1 MFYCFHNIKIIAKPI
16 REAIAPTTGFPVD
29 LTEKE
34 SPFGPHSPTNNAMRW
49 LCLGDFKSNRL
60 MTIFLW
66 SSALL
71 SWVPNSLASEQIRP
85 LVRTYTAGDF
95 GGDASVSITR
105 QGPDGTLYFGSDALV
120 RFDGAKWDRFPIN
133 GAYGL
138 RSLDFGKDGKLWAAA
153 YGEIGWY
160 DQNSA
165 GSWDYHSL
173 LPQLPVDQT
182 KGIESWYVFGEHD
195 GALFVAAEK
204 IFRWDGTK
212 FQIWPMPT
220 PQRHL
225 EAMRAGDDIYIHHAP
240 TGLYKM
246 GPEGPR
252 LIIPNSVLGQAM
264 VMWLEPNAAGY
275 LLATSNGL
283 FNYVDSQLVPFATEA
298 SAYIKRNRLTCV
310 TRLPDGR
317 IALATYFG
325 GIAIVDKKGNLDQI
339 LTEKDGLPTNS
350 ILSVLVDREQGLW
363 GTSDFFIFH
372 VALKSPSRI
381 FSPAAGLQNRPII
394 RITRSQGRI
403 VTATPNSILE
413 LDPATESFHSI
424 DSSMAEIADFQPTE
438 RGLLVAGG
446 LGVKKIFDGNTSRL
460 SSSLTNAFVVKPSR
474 IFQGQFLVSN
484 QHSVLLMD
492 ENGKSR
498 VLVKDLPDIVNS
510 IAEDGQGRL
519 WLGTNSRAAFIA
531 TPDENGPVEA
541 IEAPASFGL
550 PETHAGFVR
559 VIAGLNRTVV
569 ALSPSAGW
577 ILNSEATHF
586 QPIEEYPSRILSAFS
601 EIAADGNFWVTYAG
615 SPNQPASVA
624 RITINGDHAIWQPH
638 SVDGLWNIGI
648 PESIFAETDAGG
660 ATNLWIGGTNGLL
673 RNTVAHGLSAPIPQP
688 PLLRAIAPVGDNEPA
703 QNITHPLPYSTR
715 VIVFKFSAPEFANR
729 PELHLET
736 MLDGVDQHW
745 VPAADSSQ
753 REFTALRDGTYTFRV
768 RTVAE
773 TGVASEAA
781 VSHFEILPPWWRTVP
796 AMLGALLALFPI
808 GFGLYRWRVRLLRQR
823 NVELEHKVLERTDQL
838 EKASAAKTQFV
849 ANMSHDIRN
858 PLNGIVGLALALEDT
873 WLDGKQRELVSTL
886 RECTTYLSTLVDD
899 VLDFA
904 SIEAGQI
911 ELRPGPFAPAELLRS
926 IAMMFK
932 MEAIASGAVLQVET
946 DPQLPSAYVGDA
958 GRIQQILVNFIT
970 NALKYAGG
978 PVKLSVTIPADA
990 PEEIEFSV
998 TDQGPGISE
1007 EGQRRLFSKFSR
1019 LTDSQSKEITGTG
1032 LGLASCR
1039 LLAGLMSG
1047 SVGVNSSLGQ
1057 GARFYLRLPLDI
1069 FPIPEPDAP
1078 AQPMATPLLP
1088 NCTVLLVE
1096 DTNYNA
1102 MAAAAVLSKFG
1113 LACER
1118 VSNGAEALKLFA
1130 EKRHNLVLLD
1140 RNLPDMDGTEVAR
1153 RIRALELNGPRTII
1167 LAVTAYCTM
1176 EDRALCLNA
1185 GMDAFVGKPL
1195 TPQKLRRVLTAAG
1208 RRHLAAAT
1216 MHVSPEIAATGVDV
1230 SLLEYISDGTGQG
1243 LSRQIELFLTALGDA
1258 EKQLDQA
1265 ARSTD
1270 FKQLGEAAHGVLSHA
1285 RLVGSAPL
1293 ATAASALQNAANNG
1307 NREAFGSMLSRVR
1320 REVESLTAEVRRH
1333 PGAARPA

>member
-1 MFYCFHNIKIIAKPI
+1 
-16 REAIAPTTGFPVD
+16 
-29 LTEKE
+29 
-34 SPFGPHSPTNNAMRW
+34 MRW
-49 LCLGDFKSNRL
+49 LYLGGFKSKRL
-60 MTIFLW
+60 TTFFLW
-66 SSALL
+66 SAVVL
-71 SWVPNSLASEQIRP
+71 SWVPGSLAKEQIHP
-85 LVRTYTAGDF
+85 LIRAYTSTDF
-95 GGDASVSITR
+95 GGDASVLVTR
-105 QGPDGTLYFGSDALV
+105 QGPDGKLYFGTDALLG
-120 RFDGAKWDRFPIN
+120 FDGARWDRFPIN

-138 RSLDFGKDGKLWAAA
+138 RSLDFGRNGNLWAAA

-160 DQNSA
+160 DQNSTGA
-165 GSWDYHSL
+165 WTYHSL
-173 LPQLPVDQT
+173 LPKLPVEQT
-182 KGIESWYVFGEHD
+182 KRIESWYVFSEGN
-195 GALFVAAEK
+195 GALFVTAEN
-204 IFRWDGTK
+204 ILRWDGTK
-212 FQIWPMPT
+212 FQIWSMPT
-220 PQRHL
+220 PKRHL
-225 EAMRAGDDIYIHHAP
+225 EAIRAGNDIYIHHAL
-240 TGLYKM
+240 TGLYIM
-246 GPEGPR
+246 EPAGPR
-252 LIIPNSVLGQAM
+252 LIIPQSVLGQAM
-264 VMWLEPNAAGY
+264 IMWLEPNAHGF
-275 LLATSNGL
+275 LLATSSGL
-283 FNYVDSQLVPFATEA
+283 FNYVDSQLVPFAIEA

-310 TRLPDGR
+310 SKLPDGR
-317 IALATYFG
+317 IALGTYFG
-325 GIAIVDKKGNLDQI
+325 GIVIVDQQGNLDQI

-350 ILSVLVDREQGLW
+350 ALSLLVDREQGLW
-363 GTSDFFIFH
+363 VTSDFCIFRIG
-372 VALKSPSRI
+372 LKSPSRI
-381 FSPAAGLQNRPII
+381 YSAAADLPNQPII
-394 RITRSQGRI
+394 KITRSEGRI
-403 VTATPNSILE
+403 ITATSNGIWEMDSPE
-413 LDPATESFHSI
+413 ERFHLI
-424 DSSMAEIADFQPTE
+424 DSSINNVSDFQPTE
-438 RGLLVAGG
+438 HGLLVAAGP
-446 LGVKKIFDGNTSRL
+446 GVKKLFEGNATSLLPSVRF
-460 SSSLTNAFVVKPSR
+460 AYVVKPSR
-474 IFQGQFLVSN
+474 VYPGQYLVADE
-484 QHSVLLMD
+484 HSVFLMNED
-492 ENGKSR
+492 GKLR
-498 VLVKDLPDIVNS
+498 ALVKDLPDIVNS
-510 IAEDGQGRL
+510 IAEDKQGRL
-519 WLGTNSRAAFIA
+519 WLGTNSRAMFVA
-531 TPDENGPVEA
+531 TTDPNGPVEA
-541 IEAPASFGL
+541 IQAPAYFGL
-550 PETHAGFVR
+550 PETHSGFIR
-559 VIAGLNRTVV
+559 VVAGLNRAVV
-569 ALSPSAGW
+569 ALSPSGGW
-577 ILNSEATHF
+577 ILNTGATNFH
-586 QPIEEYPSRILSAFS
+586 PIENYPSLAVSNFS
-601 EIAADGNFWVTYAG
+601 EITADGNFWVAYAG
-615 SPNQPASVA
+615 VPNQPASVA
-624 RITINGDHAIWQPH
+624 RIAINGDHAIWQPH

-648 PESIFAETDAGG
+648 PESIFAETEASG
-660 ATNLWIGGTNGLL
+660 ATTLWIGGTSGLL
-673 RNTVAHGLSAPIPQP
+673 RNTVAHGPAAPIPRP
-688 PLLRAIAPVGDNEPA
+688 PLLRAFARIGDDDAA
-703 QNITHPLPYSTR
+703 QSIPDSLPYSTR
-715 VIVFKFSAPEFANR
+715 EIVFKFSAPELANR
-729 PELHLET
+729 PQLHLET

-745 VPAADSSQ
+745 LPAGASSQ

-796 AMLGALLALFPI
+796 AILGALLALVPA
-808 GFGLYRWRVRLLRQR
+808 GYGLYRWRVRLLRQR
-823 NVELEHKVLERTDQL
+823 NVELEHKVLERTEQL

-978 PVKLSVTIPADA
+978 PIKLTATIPADA

-1007 EGQRRLFSKFSR
+1007 EGQQRLFSKFSR

-1047 SVGVNSSLGQ
+1047 SVGVNSSPGQ

-1069 FPIPEPDAP
+1069 FPIPEPDAS

-1088 NCTVLLVE
+1088 NCNVLLVE

-1113 LACER
+1113 LSCER
-1118 VSNGAEALKLFA
+1118 VSTGAEALKLFA

-1153 RIRALELNGPRTII
+1153 RIRALEANGPRTII

-1208 RRHLAAAT
+1208 RRHLAAAS
-1216 MHVSPEIAATGVDV
+1216 MHVSPDIATTGVDV

-1243 LSRQIELFLTALGDA
+1243 LSRQIELFLAALGDA

-1285 RLVGSAPL
+1285 RLVGSASL

>member
-1 MFYCFHNIKIIAKPI
+1 
-16 REAIAPTTGFPVD
+16 
-29 LTEKE
+29 
-34 SPFGPHSPTNNAMRW
+34 
-49 LCLGDFKSNRL
+49 

-66 SSALL
+66 STAVLP
-71 SWVPNSLASEQIRP
+71 WVPNSLANEQIHP
-85 LVRTYTAGDF
+85 FVQTYTATDF
-95 GGDASVSITR
+95 GGDAAVSVTR
-105 QGPDGTLYFGSDALV
+105 QGPDGKLYFGSDALFS
-120 RFDGAKWDRFPIN
+120 FDGAKWNRFPIN

-138 RSLDFGKDGKLWAAA
+138 RSLDFGKNGKLWAAA

-160 DQNSA
+160 DQNST

-173 LPQLPVDQT
+173 LPQLPVEQT
-182 KGIESWYVFGEHD
+182 KRIESWHVFGEGD
-195 GALFVAAEK
+195 GALFVTAEN
-204 IFRWDGTK
+204 ILRWDGTK
-212 FQIWPMPT
+212 FQIWSMPT
-220 PQRHL
+220 PKRHL
-225 EAMRAGDDIYIHHAP
+225 EAMRAGADIYIHHTP
-240 TGLYKM
+240 TGLYMM
-246 GPEGPR
+246 GSAGPR
-252 LIIPNSVLGQAM
+252 LIIPQSVLGQATI
-264 VMWLEPNAAGY
+264 MWLEPNTHGY
-275 LLATSNGL
+275 LLATSIGL

-298 SAYIKRNRLTCV
+298 SAYIKRNRLICV
-310 TRLPDGR
+310 TKLPDGR
-317 IALATYFG
+317 IALGTYFG
-325 GIAIVDKKGNLDQI
+325 GIAIIDQEGNLDQI

-350 ILSVLVDREQGLW
+350 ILSLQVDQEQSLW
-363 GTSDFFIFH
+363 VTSDFCIFH
-372 VALKSPSRI
+372 IALKSASRI
-381 FSPAAGLQNRPII
+381 FSATADLPNQPIFK
-394 RITRSQGRI
+394 ITRSEGRI
-403 VTATPNSILE
+403 ITATPNSIWEMNPL
-413 LDPATESFHSI
+413 TERFHLI
-424 DSSMAEIADFQPTE
+424 DSSMTNIVDLQPTE
-438 RGLLVAGG
+438 HGVLVAAGP
-446 LGVKKIFDGNTSRL
+446 GVKKLFEGKATSL
-460 SSSLTNAFVVKPSR
+460 LPSLRNAYVVKPSR
-474 IFQGQFLVSN
+474 VYPGQYLVADE
-484 QHSVLLMD
+484 HSVLLVN
-492 ENGKSR
+492 EEGKSR

-510 IAEDGQGRL
+510 IAEDRKDRL
-519 WLGTNSRAAFIA
+519 WLGTNSRAMFVA
-531 TPDENGPVEA
+531 TPAQNEPVEA
-541 IEAPASFGL
+541 IQAPASFGL
-550 PETHAGFVR
+550 PETHSGFMGV
-559 VIAGLNRTVV
+559 VAGLNRTVV
-569 ALSPSAGW
+569 AVSASGGR
-577 ILNSEATHF
+577 ILNTEATDFH
-586 QPIEEYPSRILSAFS
+586 PIENYPSRASSNIS
-601 EIAADGNFWVTYAG
+601 EITADGNFWVAYPGA
-615 SPNQPASVA
+615 PNRPASIA
-624 RITINGDHAIWQPH
+624 RIAINGDHAIWQPH
-638 SVDGLWNIGI
+638 AVDGLRDIGI
-648 PESIFAETDAGG
+648 PESIFAETDTAG
-660 ATNLWIGGTNGLL
+660 ATILWIGGSNGLL
-673 RNTVAHGLSAPIPQP
+673 RNKVTHGPSAPIPHP
-688 PLLRAIAPVGDNEPA
+688 PLLRAFARIGDDKVA
-703 QNITHPLPYSTR
+703 QSITHSLPYSTQA
-715 VIVFKFSAPEFANR
+715 IVFEFSAPEFANR
-729 PELHLET
+729 PQLRLET
-736 MLDGVDQHW
+736 MLDGVDQQW
-745 VPAADSSQ
+745 VPTGDSSQ
-753 REFTALRDGTYTFRV
+753 REFTALRDGSYTFRV
-768 RTVAE
+768 RVVAE
-773 TGVASEAA
+773 TGAAS
-781 VSHFEILPPWWRTVP
+781 VSTVSNFEILPPWWRTAP
-796 AMLGALLALFPI
+796 AILGALLALIPT
-808 GFGLYRWRVRLLRQR
+808 GYGVYRWRVRLLRQR
-823 NVELEHKVLERTDQL
+823 NVELEHKILERTDQL

-886 RECTTYLSTLVDD
+886 RECTSYLSTLVDD

-911 ELRPGPFAPAELLRS
+911 ELRPGPFVPAELLRS
-926 IAMMFK
+926 IGMMFK

-946 DPQLPSAYVGDA
+946 DPKLPAAYVGDA
-958 GRIQQILVNFIT
+958 GRIQQILVNFVT

-978 PVKLSVTIPADA
+978 PVKLSVTIPEDA

-1039 LLAGLMSG
+1039 LLAGLMCG

-1069 FPIPEPDAP
+1069 FPIPEPDTP

-1113 LACER
+1113 LSCER

-1167 LAVTAYCTM
+1167 LAVTAYCTL

-1208 RRHLAAAT
+1208 RRHLAAAS
-1216 MHVSPEIAATGVDV
+1216 MHVSPEIATTGVDV

-1258 EKQLDQA
+1258 EKQLDLA
-1265 ARSTD
+1265 SRSSD

-1285 RLVGSAPL
+1285 RLVGSASL

-1307 NREAFGSMLSRVR
+1307 NREAFGGMLSRVR